1 LAVFIMAIFA
11 AGSFGLVGS
20 VREAMD
26 GSRDHY
32 VAVNLAKNR
41 MEWLRLYPVAQ
52 LSQLR
57 EREVVLNE
65 IGTADSSGNF
75 RRTTSANPL
84 NTNLWDVTISVA
96 VRDRTTGLF
105 VTNGQETIRTY
116 LTDFIAPPS
125 S

>member
-1 LAVFIMAIFA
+1 MAIFA

-41 MEWLRLYPVAQ
+41 MERLRLYPVAQ